1 MNTDEQIRQAR
12 ENFKT
17 ITELKE
23 KLTILTEHVD
33 SRKEA
38 LEEEI
43 EENINEA
50 IANSRDCLE
59 RVQENINPKLES
71 IIRERLDILKIKMD
85 RFTEEGLDTLHKEI
99 EKQTPILTQKI
110 LNEVDGLVE
119 SKLMMARNELSQSVN
134 QSVQISVE
142 KALLEH
148 KDEIDKKSVQLSV
161 IGFVALSFAAV
172 ALGLSIFATL

>member
-85 RFTEEGLDTLHKEI
+85 LI
-99 EKQTPILTQKI
+99 I
-110 LNEVDGLVE
+110 V
-119 SKLMMARNELSQSVN
+119 
-134 QSVQISVE
+134 
-142 KALLEH
+142 
-148 KDEIDKKSVQLSV
+148 
-161 IGFVALSFAAV
+161 
-172 ALGLSIFATL
+172 